1 MIEAKLSDRVGE
13 AEKPTVDFVS
23 EKLRP
28 SIDEKF
34 GSADELPNKS
44 DIEDLVNK
52 TLEDLTDD
60 EIKQGGQTKRKR
72 DLLIAD
78 VQPLI
83 HDTIANE
90 SDIALTPA
98 ESAQRT
104 DEVLGNARN
113 HFHANQCPLRS
124 RK

>member
-1 MIEAKLSDRVGE
+1 M
-13 AEKPTVDFVS
+13 
-23 EKLRP
+23 
-28 SIDEKF
+28 
-34 GSADELPNKS
+34 
-44 DIEDLVNK
+44 
-52 TLEDLTDD
+52 TDD
-60 EIKQGGQTKRKR
+60 QIKQGGQTKRKR

-104 DEVLGNARN
+104 DEVLGNAVIN
-113 HFHANQCPLRS
+113 FDAYCPPIL
-124 RK
+124 KK

>member
-1 MIEAKLSDRVGE
+1 MA
-13 AEKPTVDFVS
+13 

-28 SIDEKF
+28 NVDEKY

-60 EIKQGGQTKRKR
+60 DIKQGGQTKRKR
-72 DLLIAD
+72 ELLIAD

-104 DEVLGNARN
+104 EEVLGKS
-113 HFHANQCPLRS
+113 FILRIIIS
-124 RK
+124 FND

>member
-1 MIEAKLSDRVGE
+1 M
-13 AEKPTVDFVS
+13 
-23 EKLRP
+23 
-28 SIDEKF
+28 
-34 GSADELPNKS
+34 
-44 DIEDLVNK
+44 NK

-60 EIKQGGQTKRKR
+60 DIKQGGQTKRKR
-72 DLLIAD
+72 ELLIAD

-104 DEVLGNARN
+104 EEVLGK
-113 HFHANQCPLRS
+113 S
-124 RK
+124 RLKVKSIIIIQKKLSKYL